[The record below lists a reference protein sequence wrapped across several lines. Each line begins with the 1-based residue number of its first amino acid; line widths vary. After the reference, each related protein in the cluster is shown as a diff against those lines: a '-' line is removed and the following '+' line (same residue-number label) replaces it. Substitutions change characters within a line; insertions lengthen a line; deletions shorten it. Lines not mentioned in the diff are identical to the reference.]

1 MNIIYFA
8 AASYLLYRGFV
19 RIREARRSRNV
30 ARYAALIG

>member
-19 RIREARRSRNV
+19 RIRRAFAV
-30 ARYAALIG
+30 ARYAVLIAQ